1 MEKRILIAGSGG
13 QGVMVCGKELAVTAS
28 KTEGIAVTYFP
39 AYGVEQRGGT
49 ANCHVTISDK
59 RIGSPLSKEMDDLI
73 VMNDMSLDR
82 FLPELNRGGR
92 LFSNGDVVRK
102 LATRE
107 VIEVVSVPAGSIA
120 DEIQNPKGANL
131 VMLGAYIGY
140 TDILPAENVSQTLKE
155 ELGAKKPEYAEKNE
169 QAFRKGFE
177 IGKKAAEVTA

>member
-13 QGVMVCGKELAVTAS
+13 QGVMVCGKELAATAAQ
-28 KTEGIAVTYFP
+28 TEGMAVTYFP

-82 FLPELNRGGR
+82 FLPELKKGGR
-92 LFSNGDVVRK
+92 LFILSDVVTKEAKRDDIK
-102 LATRE
+102 
-107 VIEVVSVPAGSIA
+107 VIKVPAGTIA
-120 DEIQNPKGANL
+120 DEISNPKGANL

-155 ELGAKKPEYAEKNE
+155 ELGKKKPEYAEKNE
-169 QAFRKGFE
+169 TAFRRGFE

>member
-1 MEKRILIAGSGG
+1 MEQRILIAGSGG
-13 QGVMVCGKELAVTAS
+13 QGVMVCGKELAATAAQ
-28 KTEGIAVTYFP
+28 TEGMAVTYFP

-82 FLPELNRGGR
+82 FLPELKKGGR
-92 LFSNGDVVRK
+92 LFILSDVVTKEAERDD
-102 LATRE
+102 
-107 VIEVVSVPAGSIA
+107 IEVVKVPAGMIA
-120 DEIQNPKGANL
+120 DEIRNPKGANL

-140 TDILPAENVSQTLKE
+140 TGILPAENVSQTLKE
-155 ELGAKKPEYAEKNE
+155 ELGKKKPEYAEKNE
-169 QAFRKGFE
+169 MAFRRGFE